1 MGIVTDVKCCNGWKE
16 HGYWTWEHDVGYI
29 EGEKNLIVQGLVQYY
44 VNLKYK
50 KFVEQLVTPELYNE
64 LKVEFVAI
72 KISVL
77 YHYPYLF
84 KLQQVGG

>member
-1 MGIVTDVKCCNGWKE
+1 
-16 HGYWTWEHDVGYI
+16 
-29 EGEKNLIVQGLVQYY
+29 
-44 VNLKYK
+44 
-50 KFVEQLVTPELYNE
+50 VEQLVTPELYNE